1 VVEGGARRPLSED
14 PPLTKIRISAW
25 RWSLRFSALLSLAG
39 PVVLVLSFS
48 LSLLPFGLLLAAAF
62 AWSCWSFLSNLQ
74 SRLGLAR
81 AIGTGLATFPVLLM
95 AAAMG
100 TDGFESDNLWK
111 LFLVGL
117 LVLTPIALV
126 VAAVKCYYAM
136 GREPGDLWTLAE
148 GLGASLIYGVILLVS
163 AAAVLPGSLYSRLA
177 SNQAAAVGSIGDIH
191 RCAATYNSRHPD
203 RGFPTDLTDMG
214 PTAEKCIEKQLASG
228 KRRGYVFNYL
238 PAPPGPGTRIGAYT
252 VTARPAKFG
261 TTGTNSFYSDSAHF
275 MTMTPEDRPASP
287 QDSVVAP

>member
-1 VVEGGARRPLSED
+1 VSLSED
-14 PPLTKIRISAW
+14 SPLTKTRVSAW
-25 RWSLRFSALLSLAG
+25 RWSLNIAAWLSLLG
-39 PVVLVLSFS
+39 PSVLVFQVSVF
-48 LSLLPFGLLLAAAF
+48 LLPFGLLLAAAY
-62 AWSCWSFLSNLQ
+62 AWYCWSFLSNLQ
-74 SRLGLAR
+74 SKLGFAK

-95 AAAMG
+95 AAALG
-100 TDGFESDNLWK
+100 TDGFESDNLGR

-126 VAAVKCYYAM
+126 VAAVRSYYAM
-136 GREPGDLWTLAE
+136 GREPGDLWTLAG
-148 GLGASLIYGVILLVS
+148 GLGASLIYGAILLVS
-163 AAAVLPGSLYSRLA
+163 AAVVLPGLAPSRLA
-177 SNQAAAVGSIGDIH
+177 SNHAAAVGSIGAIH
-191 RCAATYNSRHPD
+191 HCASTYDARHPD
-203 RGFPTDLTDMG
+203 RGFPSALTDMG
-214 PTAEKCIEKQLASG
+214 PTAENCIEKRLASG
-228 KRRGYVFNYL
+228 KQRGYIFTYM